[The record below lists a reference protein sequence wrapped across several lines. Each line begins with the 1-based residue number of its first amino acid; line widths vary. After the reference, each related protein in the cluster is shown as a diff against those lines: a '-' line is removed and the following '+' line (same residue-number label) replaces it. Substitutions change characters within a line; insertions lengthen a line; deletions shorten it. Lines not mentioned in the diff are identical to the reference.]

1 MLQMELN
8 QQIHNA
14 LRFNLQVQAISLG
27 KTLADLQ
34 NLNHV
39 SLIVF
44 QLSLT
49 TWSHGNHTGRV
60 EDSGILQVTFFH
72 YQNETYPR
80 IPRAALKPAFLQAT
94 HGYSDVSTLL
104 KVLHLTLSSSVLAKI
119 NAKSLKTP

>member
-14 LRFNLQVQAISLG
+14 LRFNLQVLAISLG

-60 EDSGILQVTFFH
+60 KDSGILQVTFH

-80 IPRAALKPAFLQAT
+80 IPRAAMKPAFLQAT

-104 KVLHLTLSSSVLAKI
+104 KVLYPTLSSSVLAKI
-119 NAKSLKTP
+119 NA